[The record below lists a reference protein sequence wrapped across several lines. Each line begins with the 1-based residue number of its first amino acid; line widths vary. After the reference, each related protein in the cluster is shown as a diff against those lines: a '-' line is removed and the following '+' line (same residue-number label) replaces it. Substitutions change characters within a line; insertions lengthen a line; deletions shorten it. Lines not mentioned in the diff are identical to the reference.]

1 MTSSPLTPFI
11 AICAAIIVSIDTI
24 AWLLTI
30 FALSGPILVSG
41 VYEAF
46 LDNILL
52 EYVQNNIDTGGLNTA
67 IRARVLYTILVGNLD
82 INAVPDGEDP
92 SNSAWNHINADDADP
107 NYPENDS
114 LLRELRTPNHVAPHA
129 NRTKTRLRTM
139 LASQYSFG
147 VTVGAPVVFFCASF
161 IYSLLDNYANLG
173 DNDTSHALGKSTLIS
188 SKVHSSLI
196 VHSIWDVVDDDTSHR
211 DCQWIAS
218 GWQ

>member
-1 MTSSPLTPFI
+1 MTPLI
-11 AICAAIIVSIDTI
+11 AAAAAIIVTIDTI

-52 EYVQNNIDTGGLNTA
+52 EYVQISINYGTLSTA
-67 IRARVLYTILVGNLD
+67 KRARILYTILVGNLD
-82 INAVPDGEDP
+82 MTDRKDP
-92 SNSAWNHINADDADP
+92 SNSAWNHINADSANP
-107 NYPENDS
+107 NNES
-114 LLRELRTPNHVAPHA
+114 LLRELIAPTNPAPNAD
-129 NRTKTRLRTM
+129 RTKTRLRTM

-161 IYSLLDNYANLG
+161 IYNLIDNYSNLG

-188 SKVHSSLI
+188 SKSHSSLI
-196 VHSIWDVVDDDTSHR
+196 IRSIWDVVDDYTSYR